1 MSRHPLIHRTTGQS
15 TQSASVRT
23 ARTRLFV
30 VDVDRKK
37 RIDDSIDYFGNGSV
51 RRVVVIAD
59 PCGEALLDALLDAD
73 RVLRER
79 GGATVVA
86 GPRPET

>member
-1 MSRHPLIHRTTGQS
+1 MDGRAGLDAGAHGRQPTP
-15 TQSASVRT
+15 SASVSI

-37 RIDDSIDYFGNGSV
+37 RIDDSIDYFGNGGM

-59 PCGEALLDALLDAD
+59 PCGESLLDALLDSD
-73 RVLRER
+73 
-79 GGATVVA
+79 GA
-86 GPRPET
+86 P

>member
-1 MSRHPLIHRTTGQS
+1 MSRHPLIHRTAGQS
-15 TQSASVRT
+15 SASVRT

-37 RIDDSIDYFGNGSV
+37 RIDDSIDYFGNGGV
-51 RRVVVIAD
+51 RRVVIIAD